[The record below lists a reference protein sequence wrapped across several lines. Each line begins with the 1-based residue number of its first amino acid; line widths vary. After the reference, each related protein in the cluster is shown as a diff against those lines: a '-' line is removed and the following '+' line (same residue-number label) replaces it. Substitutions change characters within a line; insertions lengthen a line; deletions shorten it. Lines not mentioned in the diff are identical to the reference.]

1 MNIIFIFFQ
10 FISRFVKTKF
20 IIMNTNKKQSNIHVF
35 GSVSKPEKKTMD
47 KKKKPKVKFKPG
59 ADLNYK
65 L

>member
-1 MNIIFIFFQ
+1 MNIIFTFFQ
-10 FISRFVKTKF
+10 FVSRFVKIKY
-20 IIMNTNKKQSNIHVF
+20 IIMNTSKKQSNIHVF
-35 GSVSKPEKKTMD
+35 GSAKKPESKTMT